1 MSDTARSK
9 PDPATPVA
17 SDASTPAG
25 SRATAPAKS
34 STAIPARAPGMAC
47 WYVRV
52 ACEEDVAEVAAAVTE
67 LLLELGA
74 TPPAMRDMQAT
85 THSLVSDGDVGVVLV
100 AEAEGELVGVLAA
113 SWQTA
118 IHVAGRYA
126 LIQDLWVHRS
136 WRSRAIGADLLA
148 ALVDLAGGRQISR
161 IEVGLPSER
170 FAGLRATAAFYRAN
184 GFAPLGARMRRLIE

>member
-1 MSDTARSK
+1 MSETAPSK
-9 PDPATPVA
+9 PNAATPVA
-17 SDASTPAG
+17 SDPSPPAG
-25 SRATAPAKS
+25 SGASAPVKS
-34 STAIPARAPGMAC
+34 SAAIPARAPSMAC

-52 ACEEDVAEVAAAVTE
+52 ACEEDVAEVAAAVRE

-74 TPPAMRDMQAT
+74 TPPAIRDMQAT

-100 AEAEGELVGVLAA
+100 AEAEGTLVGVLAA

-118 IHVAGRYA
+118 IHAAGRYA
-126 LIQDLWVHRS
+126 LIQDLWVHPS
-136 WRSRAIGADLLA
+136 WRGRAIGADLLA
-148 ALVDLAGGRQISR
+148 ALSDLAGGRQISR

-170 FAGLRATAAFYRAN
+170 FAGLSATAAFYRAN

>member
-1 MSDTARSK
+1 MSDAARSK
-9 PDPATPVA
+9 PDAATPVA

-25 SRATAPAKS
+25 SGATAPAKS

-74 TPPAMRDMQAT
+74 TPPAMRDMQVT

-118 IHVAGRYA
+118 IHVAGRYV

-148 ALVDLAGGRQISR
+148 ALADLAGGRQISR
-161 IEVGLPSER
+161 IEVGLPSEH

>member
-1 MSDTARSK
+1 MSETASSK
-9 PDPATPVA
+9 PNPATPPG
-17 SDASTPAG
+17 SDS
-25 SRATAPAKS
+25 ATAAAS
-34 STAIPARAPGMAC
+34 NVTAAAESGAAIPAMAPGMAC

-52 ACEEDVAEVAAAVTE
+52 ACEEDVAEVARAVTE

-74 TPPAMRDMQAT
+74 TPPALQEMQAT
-85 THSLVSDGDVGVVLV
+85 TRLLVSDGDAGVVLV
-100 AEAEGELVGVLAA
+100 AEAEGGLVGVLAA
-113 SWQTA
+113 SWPTA

-126 LIQDLWVHRS
+126 LIQDLWVHPS

-148 ALVDLAGGRQISR
+148 ALVDLTGGRQLSR

-170 FAGLRATAAFYRAN
+170 FAGLSATAAFYRAN